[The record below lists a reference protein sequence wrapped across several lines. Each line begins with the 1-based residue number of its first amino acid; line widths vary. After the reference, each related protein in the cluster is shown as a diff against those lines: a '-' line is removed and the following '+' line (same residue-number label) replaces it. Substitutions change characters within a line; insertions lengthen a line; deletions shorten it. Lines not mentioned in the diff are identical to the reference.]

1 MFSADH
7 IAALQ
12 VLADVYVGQ
21 GRATQ
26 AVTLLEAGHALAPQE
41 ATVIK
46 ALSYACLVAGDY
58 ERALVAV
65 EAFLELDDAADGN
78 APILLI
84 RSRALWALGR
94 EAAAVESLREYR
106 QLSGTP

>member
-1 MFSADH
+1 VLSADH

-12 VLADVYVGQ
+12 VLAEVYVGQ
-21 GRATQ
+21 GRAGK
-26 AVTLLEAGHALAPQE
+26 AVTLLEAGYVLVPQE
-41 ATVIK
+41 ASVIK

-58 ERALVAV
+58 ERALVTV
-65 EAFLELDDAADGN
+65 EAFLELDDATTEN

-94 EAAAVESLREYR
+94 EAAAHESLRQYR